1 MGKYK
6 EKYKKLKEC
15 YDFNCQE
22 LNRVTLELVETKC
35 ELDRFKK
42 ENLRLYCRNNG
53 AKTVQDYINYKED
66 L

>member
-22 LNRVTLELVETKC
+22 LNRVTLELVETK
-35 ELDRFKK
+35 
-42 ENLRLYCRNNG
+42 
-53 AKTVQDYINYKED
+53 YKED